1 MNSPKPKTPLPSVA
15 TENWDD
21 WKWHMRNRIRNEAD
35 LCAYL
40 DPTDQEKEAIEATKG
55 VFQWSVTPYYASLMD
70 ATDTACPIRRQ
81 VIPLPEEMQFDSI
94 GLEDPLEEVA
104 HSPVKNL
111 IHNYPDRV
119 AFCVTSQCA
128 IYCRYCLRKRMV
140 GEAEFMMRK
149 DELREAI
156 AYIAAHSE
164 IKDVLLTGGDPL
176 TLGDAHIEWLLS
188 ELSAI
193 DHLEIIRI
201 GSRMPVKL
209 PQRITSELCD
219 ILSRYHPVWLNT
231 HFNHPKELTPEASE
245 AIDRLL
251 RAGVPVGNQTV
262 LLKGIN
268 DTTKT
273 MRELCQG
280 LVKMRIRPYYLYQA
294 QLIGG
299 TAHLR
304 TSIETGMQIMRELQG
319 HLTGFAIPKYVLDT
333 PYGKVPLTRD
343 YVMGR
348 NEEGVVI
355 KTTRGDV
362 WVEANEPPASGALPT
377 V

>member
-1 MNSPKPKTPLPSVA
+1 M
-15 TENWDD
+15 
-21 WKWHMRNRIRNEAD
+21 
-35 LCAYL
+35 
-40 DPTDQEKEAIEATKG
+40 
-55 VFQWSVTPYYASLMD
+55 
-70 ATDTACPIRRQ
+70 
-81 VIPLPEEMQFDSI
+81 
-94 GLEDPLEEVA
+94 
-104 HSPVKNL
+104 
-111 IHNYPDRV
+111 
-119 AFCVTSQCA
+119 
-128 IYCRYCLRKRMV
+128 
-140 GEAEFMMRK
+140 
-149 DELREAI
+149 
-156 AYIAAHSE
+156 
-164 IKDVLLTGGDPL
+164 
-176 TLGDAHIEWLLS
+176 
-188 ELSAI
+188 
-193 DHLEIIRI
+193 
-201 GSRMPVKL
+201 
-209 PQRITSELCD
+209 
-219 ILSRYHPVWLNT
+219 WLNT

-348 NEEGVVI
+348 NDEGVVI

-362 WVEANEPPASGALPT
+362 WVEANEAPATGALPS